1 MAKKLESLLGAH
13 ILRQAGDSLEQV
25 PVGSLCGAGRVVGL
39 YFSAHWCPPCR
50 NFTPLLIDF
59 YKNRKKCGDN
69 LEIVFVSWDK
79 DEASFKEYFS
89 SMPWTAVPFDPK
101 KKAKLTKK
109 YRVQGIPKL
118 VLIDG
123 DTGKLITCEGYS
135 CVINDKDGQE
145 FPWRPKKVQEVIQGK
160 LLRSDRTEVDAM
172 ESLKGKTVCLYFSAH
187 WCPPCRAFTPML
199 AKLYKKLTEDK
210 KNVEVVFVSS
220 DRSEESFGQY
230 LDTMPWLAVPFG
242 DPRIDQIKNLFAV
255 DGIPMLVVLD
265 DKGDVITLNGRG
277 AAMLDEEG
285 LEFPW
290 HPKPVNELTGNAAI
304 QLNESACLVLFTEGE
319 DEDIEWA
326 TEVLTEAATVEH
338 NKHEDQELF
347 FFFGGDDEICDS
359 VRNFAKL
366 PDTCPLLVIL
376 DFPEQKVYK
385 CAEKTITSE
394 VVKDF
399 VRGYLGETLEPLL
412 LRGPE

>member
-59 YKNRKKCGDN
+59 YKNREKSGDN

-187 WCPPCRAFTPML
+187 WVSWSSIMCTTATQYIGSQRQASIALYPPILFSLLTAPDFVIYFFYFIF
-199 AKLYKKLTEDK
+199 LY
-210 KNVEVVFVSS
+210 
-220 DRSEESFGQY
+220 Q
-230 LDTMPWLAVPFG
+230 
-242 DPRIDQIKNLFAV
+242 
-255 DGIPMLVVLD
+255 
-265 DKGDVITLNGRG
+265 
-277 AAMLDEEG
+277 
-285 LEFPW
+285 EFPW